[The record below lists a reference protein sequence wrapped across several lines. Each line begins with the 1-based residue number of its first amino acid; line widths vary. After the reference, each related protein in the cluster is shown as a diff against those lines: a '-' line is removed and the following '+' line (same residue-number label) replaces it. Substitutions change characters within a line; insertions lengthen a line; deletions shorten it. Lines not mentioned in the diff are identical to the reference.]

1 MSTASDI
8 ATLKAQVAALQAAA
22 ATLQQRCT
30 RLENDLREAKSQLA
44 RVRKG

>member
-8 ATLKAQVAALQAAA
+8 AALKNAV
-22 ATLQQRCT
+22 TVLQQRIT
-30 RLENDLREAKSQLA
+30 RLETEVKTLQAQLA

>member
-8 ATLKAQVAALQAAA
+8 AALKAAVAALNGQIAA
-22 ATLQQRCT
+22 LQQRISRDEAAIKT
-30 RLENDLREAKSQLA
+30 LQADLS

>member
-8 ATLKAQVAALQAAA
+8 AALKAAV

-30 RLENDLREAKSQLA
+30 RLETAVADLKNQLA
-44 RVRKG
+44 RVKKG

>member
-8 ATLKAQVAALQAAA
+8 AALKAAVTA
-22 ATLQQRCT
+22 LQQRLT
-30 RLENDLREAKSQLA
+30 RAETALQVVKAELS

>member
-8 ATLKAQVAALQAAA
+8 AALKTAVAALKGAV

-30 RLENDLREAKSQLA
+30 RQETQIKALQAQLS
-44 RVRKG
+44 RVKKG

>member
-8 ATLKAQVAALQAAA
+8 AALKAAVTA
-22 ATLQQRCT
+22 LQQRLT
-30 RLENDLREAKSQLA
+30 RAENDLKAVKAELA

>member
-8 ATLKAQVAALQAAA
+8 AALKAAVTA
-22 ATLQQRCT
+22 LQQRLS
-30 RLENDLREAKSQLA
+30 RAEAAIQALRADLA